1 LDIKL
6 KNIIIESFL
15 KLWKEDNRTV
25 IFITHDIDEA
35 LKIADQIY
43 IIQDKPVKISQVVHI
58 VDDHSS
64 RDIFSSKYLK
74 IREKITKILS
84 D

>member
-1 LDIKL
+1 
-6 KNIIIESFL
+6 
-15 KLWKEDNRTV
+15 
-25 IFITHDIDEA
+25 

-43 IIQDKPVKISQVVHI
+43 IIQDNPVKISQVEHI